1 MGSCPQRVGVSSKPR
16 AIQSAK
22 YATSWGGLA
31 KKDGAYLVAGTS
43 AGDVWL
49 WRVADRTPLLAVQG
63 HTSPV
68 YGVALSGDGL
78 PLASGSEDGAA
89 A

>member
-1 MGSCPQRVGVSSKPR
+1 
-16 AIQSAK
+16 
-22 YATSWGGLA
+22 
-31 KKDGAYLVAGTS
+31 
-43 AGDVWL
+43 VWL

-78 PLASGSEDGAA
+78 PLASGSEDGATA
-89 A
+89 